1 MLAKPEYTNYKQ
13 LVFIIAIDKQL
24 SLANQYI
31 KNFINNYLNT
41 HRLTLVRISCVSVPF
56 REIIY
61 GGITD
66 KRRINMSVLPK
77 FTMRELFDSGVH
89 FGHKTMRWNPKM
101 APYIFGTSNNIHII
115 DLQKTVPLLYKA
127 MEVARDVSKRNG
139 RILFVST
146 KRQASPIVAHAA
158 ERCGQYY
165 VNHRWLGGMLTNWG
179 TISKSIKTL
188 NQLHETLEDKEITLS
203 KKERLQIERKVEK
216 LEKALGGIKN
226 MGGTPDLIVVID
238 TNKEHIAVKEAN
250 NLGIPVIAI
259 VDTNCDPD
267 NITHIIPGND
277 DAIKS
282 IDKYCSLISDSILCG
297 IQESVIASGADIGAN
312 ANAGS
317 GKPAAKIVDSK
328 PATKAAEK
336 KPAAKKAEAKPATK
350 AAEKKPA
357 AKKAEAKPATKAA
370 EKKPAAKKATAKKD
384 ENQPAA

>member
-1 MLAKPEYTNYKQ
+1 
-13 LVFIIAIDKQL
+13 
-24 SLANQYI
+24 
-31 KNFINNYLNT
+31 
-41 HRLTLVRISCVSVPF
+41 
-56 REIIY
+56 
-61 GGITD
+61 
-66 KRRINMSVLPK
+66 MSSLPK

-115 DLQKTVPLLYKA
+115 DLQKTVPLLHKA

-139 RILFVST
+139 RVLFVST

-188 NQLHETLEDKEITLS
+188 SQLHATLEDADISLN

-226 MGGTPDLIVVID
+226 MGGTPDLIVFID

-259 VDTNCDPD
+259 VDTNSDPD

-312 ANAGS
+312 ANIAGD
-317 GKPAAKIVDSK
+317 KPAAKKVNVK
-328 PATKAAEK
+328 PAAKKDDAKPAAKKADAKPAAKAADK
-336 KPAAKKAEAKPATK
+336 KPAAKKADAKPAAKK
-350 AAEKKPA
+350 ADKKPA
-357 AKKAEAKPATKAA
+357 AKKDET
-370 EKKPAAKKATAKKD
+370 KPAA
-384 ENQPAA
+384 